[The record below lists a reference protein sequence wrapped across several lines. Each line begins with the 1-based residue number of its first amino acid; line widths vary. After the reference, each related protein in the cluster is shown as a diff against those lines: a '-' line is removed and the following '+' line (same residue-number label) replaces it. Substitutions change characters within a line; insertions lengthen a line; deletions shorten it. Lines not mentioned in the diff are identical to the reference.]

1 MTRFLKSGP
10 SFAEARWV
18 LFGAPCDTTVSRKGG
33 TRYAP
38 DAVRSESHHIESYSP
53 YLSEDLEKVS
63 FFDMGDL
70 FFAPGDVRG
79 SLLKIEKMSSSLANK
94 GKRILML
101 GGEHLVSLG
110 TIRGLLSRF
119 PDLHVLHFDA
129 HADLRDY
136 YQGSKYSHATV
147 MRRVAETLASSK
159 QLHQY
164 AIRSGSREEI
174 EWGWKNTDFHL
185 IELFEPLRRLL
196 NEIGGC
202 SIYVSLDIDV
212 VDPSFAPGTGTPEP
226 GGISVSDL
234 FRALSLLRGFNI
246 VGFDLV
252 EISPPNDVNAITSLL
267 GAKIIREVLIMLGG
281 DSVDQ

>member
-101 GGEHLVSLG
+101 GENIWLVWARSEDCFRGSRLARPSLRRSCG
-110 TIRGLLSRF
+110 STGLL
-119 PDLHVLHFDA
+119 P
-129 HADLRDY
+129 
-136 YQGSKYSHATV
+136 
-147 MRRVAETLASSK
+147 
-159 QLHQY
+159 
-164 AIRSGSREEI
+164 REQI
-174 EWGWKNTDFHL
+174 
-185 IELFEPLRRLL
+185 
-196 NEIGGC
+196 
-202 SIYVSLDIDV
+202 
-212 VDPSFAPGTGTPEP
+212 
-226 GGISVSDL
+226 
-234 FRALSLLRGFNI
+234 
-246 VGFDLV
+246 
-252 EISPPNDVNAITSLL
+252 
-267 GAKIIREVLIMLGG
+267 
-281 DSVDQ
+281 

>member
-1 MTRFLKSGP
+1 M
-10 SFAEARWV
+10 
-18 LFGAPCDTTVSRKGG
+18 
-33 TRYAP
+33 
-38 DAVRSESHHIESYSP
+38 
-53 YLSEDLEKVS
+53 
-63 FFDMGDL
+63 
-70 FFAPGDVRG
+70 
-79 SLLKIEKMSSSLANK
+79 KIEKMSSSLANK

-119 PDLHVLHFDA
+119 PDLHVLHFGA
-129 HADLRDY
+129 HADLRDF

-174 EWGWKNTDFHL
+174 EWGSKNTDFHL

>member
-1 MTRFLKSGP
+1 LTRFLKSGP
-10 SFAEARWV
+10 CFAEARWV
-18 LFGAPCDTTVSRKGG
+18 LFGAPFDTTVSRRGG

-38 DAVRSESHHIESYSP
+38 DAIRNESHHIESYSP
-53 YLSEDLEKVS
+53 YWSEDLEKVS

-70 FFAPGDVRG
+70 FFVPGDVQG
-79 SLLKIEKMSSSLANK
+79 SLLKIEKVAFSLANK

-110 TIRGLLSRF
+110 AIRGLLSRF
-119 PDLHVLHFDA
+119 PDLHVFHFDA
-129 HADLRDY
+129 HADLRNY

-147 MRRVAETLASSK
+147 MRRVAENLASSK
-159 QLHQY
+159 QLHQF

-174 EWGWKNTDFHL
+174 EWGSKNTDFHL
-185 IELFEPLRRLL
+185 IELFDPLRKLL
-196 NEIGGC
+196 NEIGEC

-226 GGISVSDL
+226 GGISVFDL
-234 FRALSLLRGFNI
+234 FKSLSLLRGLNI

-252 EISPPNDVNAITSLL
+252 EISPPNDVNDITSLL